1 MTMKSTLSA
10 TSKRLAALTVAL
22 ATLSACQT
30 NLIGTTLSHEGIGN
44 RYKRS
49 TEIAEGRAW
58 RTCHEEAIV
67 LDAQAR
73 KSASA
78 ARYIT
83 SARALEAC
91 EANLDNTDTVPTE
104 DRMRSYAVSVQN
116 YLRGGDSAAARR
128 NLDRFKTAF
137 GGKDLFYADGSS
149 FTETMELLLGLAEK
163 SAAGAYS
170 IANVSSA
177 VKGEVRRMRYW
188 KHM

>member
-1 MTMKSTLSA
+1 MTKKHTISA
-10 TSKRLAALTVAL
+10 TAKRLAAVTLAL
-22 ATLSACQT
+22 AALSACQT

-58 RTCHEEAIV
+58 RACHEEAIL

-78 ARYIT
+78 ARYIA
-83 SARALEAC
+83 SAKALEAC
-91 EANLDNTDTVPTE
+91 EANLDNADTVAPDE
-104 DRMRSYAVSVQN
+104 RMKSYAVSVQN
-116 YLRGGDSAAARR
+116 YLKGGDVAAARR

-137 GGKDLFYADGSS
+137 GGKDLFYPDGSS
-149 FTETMELLLGLAEK
+149 FSETMEILLGLAEK

-177 VKGEVRRMRYW
+177 VKGEVRRVRYW